1 MQTMILQ
8 TNAGNKLTNH
18 KAKVP
23 NYCEVWFDNEGMANI
38 LCFAKMEDTYCNTY
52 YSAVESAFNVH
63 TENGIIKFLRSAE
76 SIYYYKPKYKTVTI
90 MVQSVEDNKSFMSQ
104 ESPQTSAYTGLS
116 LHCRSQANHQDEFYQ
131 ELSCYNR

>member
-23 NYCEVWFDNEGMANI
+23 NYGKVWFDNEGMANI
-38 LCFAKMEDTYCNTY
+38 FSFAKMEDTYCNTY

-76 SIYYYKPKYKTVTI
+76 GLYYYKPKYKTGTI
-90 MVQSVEDNKSFMSQ
+90 MVQSVEDNKSFFTDNQVS
-104 ESPQTSAYTGLS
+104 
-116 LHCRSQANHQDEFYQ
+116 
-131 ELSCYNR
+131 